1 MLAER
6 TWVGLDV
13 HARSVVGCAI
23 DDEACEIRT
32 QRVAPQ
38 TDAIVAWVLE
48 LPGPVAV
55 TYEAGPTGFGLA
67 RALAAAGVR
76 CEVVAPSKLER
87 PPGDKVKTDRRDA
100 ERLAR
105 LLRIGELPAVRV
117 PSEAE
122 EAARDLVRAREDAR
136 GDLMRARHRLSK
148 LLLRQGI
155 VWDRSAWTGEHTDW
169 LRRQLFDRRGVQLAF
184 DEALDA
190 VFSVHARRDRLDT
203 AIEEMAETEPLAGP
217 VGRLRCL
224 RGVSTLTAVGL
235 CVEVADWHRFTGST
249 IGSYLG
255 LVPSEFSSGARRVQ
269 GGITK
274 TGNAHARRLLVEA
287 AWHHRR
293 PLRPS
298 RERARRADGQPA
310 AVRARAEAGNRRLHQ
325 RWCRLEQRR
334 KRPTVSV
341 VAVAREL
348 AGWCWSLAVLDQD
361 GLDQDGLDEH
371 QHHAAA

>member
-1 MLAER
+1 MLLER
-6 TWVGLDV
+6 TCVGLDV

-23 DDEACEIRT
+23 DAEAGEIRT
-32 QRVAPQ
+32 LRLPGKTEQ
-38 TDAIVAWVLE
+38 IVEWVTS

-67 RALAAAGVR
+67 RALGSLGLR

-117 PSEAE
+117 PSETE

-136 GDLMRARHRLSK
+136 GDLMRARHRVSK
-148 LLLRQGI
+148 LLLRQGL
-155 VWDRSAWTGEHTDW
+155 VWDHSAWTAAHEQW
-169 LRRQLFDRRGVQLAF
+169 LREHRFERRGVALAY

-190 VFSVHARRDRLDT
+190 VLGTHARRDRLDV
-203 AIEEMAETEPLAGP
+203 AIAEMALEPEFAGP
-217 VGRLRCL
+217 VGRLCCL

-235 CVEVADWHRFTGST
+235 CVEVADWRRFTGST
-249 IGSYLG
+249 IGAYLG
-255 LVPSEFSSGARRVQ
+255 LVPAEYSSGTRRAQ
-269 GGITK
+269 GSITK
-274 TGNAHARRLLVEA
+274 AGNGHARRLLVES

-298 RERARRADGQPA
+298 RARTRRADAQPPM
-310 AVRARAEAGNRRLHQ
+310 VRERAEAGNRRLHQ
-325 RWCRLEQRR
+325 RWTRLDARH
-334 KRPTVSV
+334 KRPTVAA

-348 AGWCWSLAVLDQD
+348 AGWAWSLATL
-361 GLDQDGLDEH
+361 EP
-371 QHHAAA
+371 AS